1 MSCNGRRAPAPCSR
15 KVIESRGLR
24 PQSLRRANK
33 INYEFRVLTTGSA
46 ACAGFRT
53 RLSLRPSYRC
63 PTRIGESLS
72 PTQVAMTSLSIW
84 KNATLKNPMMLNPL
98 EYGWEQ
104 QDTSYVFK
112 WFEGDQLPRLIS
124 DFIKDVSDDN
134 EDDEQN
140 DRDDEQNDRDDEQ
153 NDRDDEQ
160 NDRDD
165 EQNEMMN
172 KMTEMMN
179 VITIEMIPTMKLM
192 NYNRKTITK

>member
-1 MSCNGRRAPAPCSR
+1 MKRGDRISRAATSKPPPSH
-15 KVIESRGLR
+15 
-24 PQSLRRANK
+24 K

-53 RLSLRPSYRC
+53 IVSASGKC
-63 PTRIGESLS
+63 NTE
-72 PTQVAMTSLSIW
+72 
-84 KNATLKNPMMLNPL
+84 NPMMLNPL

-165 EQNEMMN
+165 EQNDRDDEQN
-172 KMTEMMN
+172 DRDDERYHYRNDSHDETDE
-179 VITIEMIPTMKLM
+179 L
-192 NYNRKTITK
+192 